1 VDDFEKGHTM
11 KEERKAPLALVVA
24 VAALAL
30 VVAVG
35 ALIAVLVTHDSSTP
49 SASGT
54 ATVTVASQPRIVTAT
69 SESTLRSDRLQ
80 QSFVDVVKQASPS
93 VVQISTSAGL
103 GSGVIFDSSG
113 DIVTNAHVVGSAQ
126 QVTVTLA
133 SGRVFRD
140 AKVIGSFIP
149 DDLAVVHVNASGL
162 PAMPIADSSKIQ
174 VGDIVLAMGNPL
186 GLRSSVTDGIVSARN
201 RTVSEGSGGP
211 SIPGVIQ
218 TSAPINPGN
227 SGGALVNLSGALI
240 GIPTLAATDPE
251 LGGQASGIGFAIP
264 SNTVR
269 DIATQIIRSGKVEN
283 SHRAF
288 LGVRL
293 ANTLAANGAYVGSVT
308 RNGPAEKAGI
318 RGGDLILSVAGH
330 ATGTPDALASVL
342 ANLKPGQRVSV
353 KFERPNGTRQT
364 VQVTLAQYPG

>member
-1 VDDFEKGHTM
+1 VTSIKGLKM
-11 KEERKAPLALVVA
+11 EQRRPPLAFILVIA
-24 VAALAL
+24 TLAL

-35 ALIAVLVTHDSSTP
+35 ALIAALVTRDSGTP
-49 SASGT
+49 AART
-54 ATVTVASQPRIVTAT
+54 ATVTVATQPPIVAT
-69 SESTLRSDRLQ
+69 NQSTLRSDQLQ
-80 QSFVDVVKQASPS
+80 QSFVDVVQKASPS
-93 VVQISTSAGL
+93 VVQISTSSGL

-113 DIVTNAHVVGSAQ
+113 DIVTNAHVVGGAQ
-126 QVTVTLA
+126 RVTVTLP
-133 SGRVFRD
+133 SGRVFRN
-140 AKVIGSFIP
+140 ARVIGSFAP
-149 DDLAVVHVNASGL
+149 DDVAVVHVDASGL
-162 PAMPIADSSKIQ
+162 PAMPVADSSKLQ

-186 GLRSSVTDGIVSARN
+186 GLRSSVTDGIVSAVG

-227 SGGALVNLSGALI
+227 SGGALVNLSGALV

-269 DIATQIIRSGKVEN
+269 DIASQIIHTGKVEN
-283 SHRAF
+283 SHRAY

-308 RNGPAEKAGI
+308 AGGPAEKAGI
-318 RGGDLILSVAGH
+318 RGGDLIVNVAGH
-330 ATGTPDALASVL
+330 PTHTPDGLASVL

-353 KFERPNGTRQT
+353 TFEKPDGTRQT
-364 VQVTLAQYPG
+364 VQVKLAQYPG